1 MFSVLYPSL
10 CQMNYSQRY
19 ATRQLAQV
27 VLKIYLIEILLDN
40 VSNWIKWLD
49 LNWLILIH
57 LLKSWDLTMKTSAS
71 PHDTPWPRTK
81 SETTKAFQED
91 RKSSPFVDNFVCL
104 CTFLKNVFIERG
116 HVSNAEKSAEPQL
129 KN

>member
-1 MFSVLYPSL
+1 
-10 CQMNYSQRY
+10 
-19 ATRQLAQV
+19 
-27 VLKIYLIEILLDN
+27 
-40 VSNWIKWLD
+40 
-49 LNWLILIH
+49 
-57 LLKSWDLTMKTSAS
+57 MKTSAS

-81 SETTKAFQED
+81 SETTNDYRAKAFQQD